1 MAVKKPKRKSMVVIL
16 YGKGGVGKT
25 TVSSHLAACYAAEG
39 RKVLLLG
46 CDPKTDTSTRFLAG
60 LRPPTMLDMVEG
72 KLSRRFEALL
82 TRTPS
87 GVDVMETGGPEPGVG
102 CGGRGVATLCQF
114 LEEHPREFAS
124 YDVAIFDVLG
134 DLVCGGFVAP
144 LRFGRGNCV
153 FVVSSEEPASLFAAN
168 NIARMTCRPYNDAAS
183 VGGIIFNLRRNDAP
197 RGHLTAFARRLGV
210 GVIGAVERDRVI
222 MEAEERGLT
231 ALAHAPRSKA
241 AHGFGVLAHAVERVC
256 RSKRS
261 AKATPMT
268 NDEFWAF
275 VRSHRIASL

>member
-1 MAVKKPKRKSMVVIL
+1 MVVII

-25 TVSSHLAACYAAEG
+25 TVSAHLAAAYALRG

-46 CDPKTDTSTRFLAG
+46 CDPKTDTSTRFLSG
-60 LRPPTMLDMVEG
+60 SKPPTMLDLVEG
-72 KLSRRFEALL
+72 RCSRRFAELL

-102 CGGRGVATLCQF
+102 CGGRGVASLCQF
-114 LEEHPREFAS
+114 LEEHPRELAS
-124 YDVAIFDVLG
+124 YDVVLFDVLG

-153 FVVSSEEPASLFAAN
+153 FIVSSEEPASLFAAN
-168 NIARMTCRPYNDAAS
+168 NIARMTRRPYHDAAG

-197 RGHLTAFARRLGV
+197 QRHLSAFARSLGV
-210 GVIGAVERDRVI
+210 RVVGAVERDRAI

-231 ALAHAPRSKA
+231 VFAHAPASKA
-241 AHGFGVLAHAVERVC
+241 ARRFSLLAAKVEAAC
-256 RSKRS
+256 RSR
-261 AKATPMT
+261 KASPASPMT
-268 NDEFWAF
+268 NDAFWAF
-275 VRSHRIASL
+275 VRKHRIASL

>member
-1 MAVKKPKRKSMVVIL
+1 MKSARRRMVVIL

-25 TVSSHLAACYAAEG
+25 TVCSHLAAQYAAGG

-46 CDPKTDTSTRFLAG
+46 CDPKTDTSTRFLSG
-60 LRPPTMLDMVEG
+60 KKPPTMLDMVEG
-72 KLSRRFEALL
+72 RFGRRFSELL

-87 GVDVMETGGPEPGVG
+87 GVDIMETGGPEPGVG

-114 LEEHPREFAS
+114 LEEHPRELAS
-124 YDVAIFDVLG
+124 YDVVLFDVLG

-144 LRFGRGNCV
+144 LRFGKGNCV
-153 FVVSSEEPASLFAAN
+153 FIISSEEPASLFAAN
-168 NIARMTCRPYNDAAS
+168 NIARMTRRPYYDAAA
-183 VGGIIFNLRRNDAP
+183 VGGIIFNLRHNDAP
-197 RGHLTAFARRLGV
+197 QGHLASFAKKIGV
-210 GVIGAVERDRVI
+210 AVVGSVPRDPLI

-231 ALAHAPRSKA
+231 VQAHAPSSKA
-241 AHGFGVLAHAVERVC
+241 ARQFAVLAKAVEAAC

-261 AKATPMT
+261 AKAAPMG

-275 VRSHRIASL
+275 VRQHRIASL